1 MGSQIAVSS
10 YKGRREWLLPFWVP
24 CPPEVVTLWGSQP
37 GHLLF
42 VLATFN
48 EEEHI
53 RDVEVI
59 GNIDPIERGLQ
70 VGDRE
75 LR

>member
-1 MGSQIAVSS
+1 
-10 YKGRREWLLPFWVP
+10 
-24 CPPEVVTLWGSQP
+24 VVTLWGSQP